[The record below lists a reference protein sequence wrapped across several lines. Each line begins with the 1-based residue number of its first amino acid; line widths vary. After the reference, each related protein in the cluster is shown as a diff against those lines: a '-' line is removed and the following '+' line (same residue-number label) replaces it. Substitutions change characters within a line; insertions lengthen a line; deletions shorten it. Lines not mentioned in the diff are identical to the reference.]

1 MTWRKHVFL
10 LGQIDLEECGYGQG
24 FVHAEARSALGG
36 LHHGT
41 TAVVAVGRVVGVPE
55 VVVHGPHD
63 SVEDAVRCP
72 DMLVARRCILLSF
85 YIKPQLHFLCGHLRL
100 DVKCYTVQMYK
111 IVGQTYIGKGHFEY
125 HTSCELNGFFLSS
138 PQLAILLLS
147 VSFSLSL
154 SFINNL

>member
-1 MTWRKHVFL
+1 MFF
-10 LGQIDLEECGYGQG
+10 LGQIDLEEFGYGQG
-24 FVHAEARSALGG
+24 FVHAEACSAFGG

-41 TAVVAVGRVVGVPE
+41 AAIVTVWRVVGIPE
-55 VVVHGPHD
+55 VVVHGPHYP
-63 SVEDAVRCP
+63 VEDAVRCA
-72 DMLVARRCILLSF
+72 DVLVARRCILLSF

-125 HTSCELNGFFLSS
+125 HTSCELNGLFLSS

-147 VSFSLSL
+147 VAFILSL
-154 SFINNL
+154 SFINNLKDYLS